1 LTEEV
6 DYPLKGIFNLRG
18 EYEKC
23 TVLYH
28 DSVPYVPVD
37 KLYYVHARGVTQ
49 HNEPDYESL
58 RPKFGWLSKDI
69 IKETFNRTTQYV
81 RLPGSEIL
89 KKRYKSPFPALNVH
103 RREEPVA
110 MDTVYSD
117 VPAID
122 DGSTCAQLYVGTLT
136 TVADVY
142 GMKSEK
148 QLVNTLEDN
157 IHERG
162 AMKTLISDSAQVEI
176 SKHILD
182 VLRTL
187 CIPSWQSEPY
197 QQHQNP
203 CEHRYQDI

>member
-1 LTEEV
+1 MRHVTHIVLTSEAEWHPSTLDRELDDNKQWFDALTEEV
-6 DYPLKGIFNLRG
+6 DYPLKGIFNLRR
-18 EYEKC
+18 EYKKR

-37 KLYYVHARGVTQ
+37 KLYSVHAHGVTQ
-49 HNEPDYESL
+49 HNEPDYESI

-69 IKETFNRTTQYV
+69 IKETFVWTTQYV

-117 VPAID
+117 IPAID

-142 GMKSEK
+142 GMKSKK

-157 IHERG
+157 IRERG
-162 AMKTLISDSAQVEI
+162 AI
-176 SKHILD
+176 
-182 VLRTL
+182 
-187 CIPSWQSEPY
+187 
-197 QQHQNP
+197 
-203 CEHRYQDI
+203 